1 MSLISLA
8 FLVFCTAVLILYYL
22 MPRAY
27 RWTVLLAASL
37 LFYCICG
44 GRYII
49 YVLVTATTV
58 YLTARL
64 LDDQSQRRDDYLALH
79 KEELGREEK
88 KAYKQAIKSRQKR
101 LLFLCVFLNA
111 GILFVI
117 KYADYFVA
125 YFNYY
130 RLTLTGNINYVPQP
144 GLILP
149 LGMSFYT
156 FQTLGYLIDVY
167 YGRVKSEKNYFRFL
181 LFTSFFPQIVQGPI
195 SRFADLAPELFAAR
209 QFDADDFKYG
219 LLRIAYG
226 LFKKLVIADRL
237 ASYVSTISNLREYYS
252 GLYLLLGIFFYAF
265 QIYGDFSGGIDVTIG
280 VARLFGIK
288 LTDNFDRPF
297 FSKSIAEYWRRW
309 HITLGTWF
317 RDYVFYPLS
326 VNKTVLNI
334 GKWVRTH
341 VNEAIGKRVAVYLP
355 MIAVWTLTGMW
366 HGSQSKFVVWG
377 LLNCFFLILGTEFEP
392 LSVKLMDTLGV
403 SNDSLIVKLY
413 RIFKTFWLMSF
424 LRVFDLVRTPSEGF
438 SYIRNIFRSWRGFDL
453 NEVYGTLQ
461 LPREELIIAVIAI
474 LVLTCISTI
483 QRKHNIREI
492 FLRKNAWV
500 QYFWIAAML
509 AVVMIFGSYGLGYDA
524 QSFIYMK
531 F

>member
-1 MSLISLA
+1 M
-8 FLVFCTAVLILYYL
+8 
-22 MPRAY
+22 
-27 RWTVLLAASL
+27 
-37 LFYCICG
+37 
-44 GRYII
+44 
-49 YVLVTATTV
+49 
-58 YLTARL
+58 
-64 LDDQSQRRDDYLALH
+64 
-79 KEELGREEK
+79 
-88 KAYKQAIKSRQKR
+88 
-101 LLFLCVFLNA
+101 
-111 GILFVI
+111 
-117 KYADYFVA
+117 
-125 YFNYY
+125 
-130 RLTLTGNINYVPQP
+130 
-144 GLILP
+144 
-149 LGMSFYT
+149 
-156 FQTLGYLIDVY
+156 
-167 YGRVKSEKNYFRFL
+167 
-181 LFTSFFPQIVQGPI
+181 
-195 SRFADLAPELFAAR
+195 
-209 QFDADDFKYG
+209 
-219 LLRIAYG
+219 
-226 LFKKLVIADRL
+226 FKKLVIADRL

-252 GLYLLLGIFFYAF
+252 GLYLLLGVFFYAF

-326 VNKTVLNI
+326 VNKTVLNL

-341 VNEAIGKRVAVYLP
+341 VSEAVGKRVAVYLP

-392 LSVKLMDTLGV
+392 LSVKIMDVLGV
-403 SNDSLIVKLY
+403 DNESLIVKLY

-424 LRVFDLVRTPSEGF
+424 LRVFDLVRTPAEGF
-438 SYIRNIFRSWRGFDL
+438 LFIRNIFRSWRGFDL

-461 LPREELIIAVIAI
+461 LPREELIVAVIAI
-474 LVLTCISTI
+474 LVLACISTI

-492 FLRKNAWV
+492 FLRRNAWV
-500 QYFWIAAML
+500 QYFWIAAMIAL
-509 AVVMIFGSYGLGYDA
+509 VMVFGSYGLGYDA